1 VWREKGILLE
11 IATQKILKKIM
22 KKLTGVKKGLQK
34 AKRCDIMFLYGT
46 LN

>member
-1 VWREKGILLE
+1 MRVKVTPLE
-11 IATQKILKKIM
+11 IAIQEILKKIM
-22 KKLTGVKKGLQK
+22 KKLIGVKKDLQK